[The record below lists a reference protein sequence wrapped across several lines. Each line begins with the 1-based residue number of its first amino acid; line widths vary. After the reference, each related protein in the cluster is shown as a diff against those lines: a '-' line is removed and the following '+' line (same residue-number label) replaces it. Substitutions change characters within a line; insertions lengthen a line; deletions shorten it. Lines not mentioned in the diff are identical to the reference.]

1 MILRQYLRFEPAVTA
16 SYLVGCAGKAV
27 GAVIDPAEPA
37 EFYLEEAARNG
48 VKLRYVLD
56 THLHADHLSTGREL
70 ARLAGAKYVLHR
82 ECEVQFSFSGVG
94 EGDLLDIGNVAG
106 QILHTPGHTPEHLTL
121 LITDKTRSAE
131 PCLAFTGHTL
141 MVGDVGRTE
150 LATNLEEGA
159 STLFESLQKLK
170 MLADY
175 VEIFPGA
182 FAGSVCGRAL
192 SGKPMSTIGFERR
205 YNRAFRIEDHDAFL
219 EMMAKDVPPAPPDAG
234 LYRAIN
240 RGEAVQSQIELPQSA
255 GGNR

>member
-1 MILRQYLRFEPAVTA
+1 MILRQYLNFEPAVVA

-27 GAVIDPAEPA
+27 GAVIDPVEQAD
-37 EFYLEEAARNG
+37 FYLEEAVRNG
-48 VKLRYVLD
+48 VKLRYILD

-70 ARLAGAKYVLHR
+70 AKLSGAEYLLHR
-82 ECEVQFSFSGVG
+82 HSLAHFDFSGVG
-94 EGDLLDIGNVAG
+94 DGDRLDLGNVEG

-121 LITDKTRSAE
+121 LITDKTRSTE
-131 PCLAFTGHTL
+131 PWLAFTGHTL

-159 STLFESLQKLK
+159 LILFESLQKLK
-170 MLADY
+170 TLPDY

-205 YNRAFRIEDHDAFL
+205 FNRAFRLEDRAAFVEL
-219 EMMAKDVPPAPPDAG
+219 MSKDVPPSPANAEHYRSTNMGLAG
-234 LYRAIN
+234 QEKEIRVSL
-240 RGEAVQSQIELPQSA
+240 
-255 GGNR
+255 